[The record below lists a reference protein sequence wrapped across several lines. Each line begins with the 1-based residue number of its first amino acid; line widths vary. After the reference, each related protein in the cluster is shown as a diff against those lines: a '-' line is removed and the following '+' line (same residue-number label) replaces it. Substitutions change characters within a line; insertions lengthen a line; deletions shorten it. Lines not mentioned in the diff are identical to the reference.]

1 MNNPHTDK
9 LLTLANDAVADFY
22 GRERHF
28 NYTDP
33 YANPEFT
40 KVYQLQQSYE
50 ELDQQKRQDKQ
61 YLLDEF
67 CIPFEAISD
76 NLYNLMLIIGW
87 LDHATHQPI
96 PYIEG
101 FYSALVH
108 ESGERNNR
116 INYYCTL
123 DRYIELLF
131 INLELASHYL
141 DKHAS

>member
-9 LLTLANDAVADFY
+9 LLALANDAIADFY
-22 GRERHF
+22 GTERYF
-28 NYTDP
+28 NYIDP
-33 YANPEFT
+33 YANPDFA
-40 KVYQLQQSYE
+40 KAYQLQQSYE
-50 ELDQQKRQDKQ
+50 ELDQRGRQDKQ

-67 CIPFEAISD
+67 CIPFEAIND

-96 PYIEG
+96 SYIEG

-108 ESGERNNR
+108 KLGERNNWV
-116 INYYCTL
+116 NYYCTL

-131 INLELASHYL
+131 INLE
-141 DKHAS
+141 